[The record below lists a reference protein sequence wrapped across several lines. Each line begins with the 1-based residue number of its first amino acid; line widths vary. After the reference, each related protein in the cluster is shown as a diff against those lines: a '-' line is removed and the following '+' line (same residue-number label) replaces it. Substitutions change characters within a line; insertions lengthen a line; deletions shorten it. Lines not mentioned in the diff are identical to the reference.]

1 MGKKQEKGRSPAGR
15 TPGEAASRDERQAAA
30 ETRLERQETLDR
42 AERMRE
48 EARRKAEERAARTRT
63 YVVKSGDSLSKIAKE
78 LLGDASRWPEI
89 HEANRDEIEDPNLI
103 YPGQEL
109 RIPS

>member
-1 MGKKQEKGRSPAGR
+1 MGKKQEKGKDPAGR
-15 TPGEAASRDERQAAA
+15 TSGGAASRDERQAAA
-30 ETRLERQETLDR
+30 AARLQRQETLDR
-42 AERMRE
+42 AEQMRE
-48 EARRKAEERAARTRT
+48 EARRKAEERAGRPRT
-63 YVVKSGDSLSKIAKE
+63 YVVKSGDSLSKIAQE

-89 HEANRDEIEDPNLI
+89 YAANRDKIEDPNLI

>member
-15 TPGEAASRDERQAAA
+15 TSGAASRDERQAAA
-30 ETRLERQETLDR
+30 EARLERQETLDR

-78 LLGDASRWPEI
+78 LLGDANRWPEI
-89 HEANRDEIEDPNLI
+89 YEANRDEIEDPNLI